1 MTAYASRAPLPDFTN
16 ESSINNM
23 SAYQKTSPD
32 DKDMLNVLTIKGKLT
47 DWHSGIHSVK
57 DADPVDV
64 KPNSSH
70 AFYVEANP
78 GEAENYNYTKIDRFL
93 TTFTPIP
100 IEHGYRIEAMN
111 MFRALNEIN
120 QRLAQRR
127 AINESLDNALN
138 ELAELD
144 DYAAESELTPP
155 VPAAKKFAR
164 EILGILTSRAPRH
177 YSVSLWEDG
186 DVVIYSGNTEWRV
199 SVYCRADG
207 GAAFYVSS
215 PNNHDHDSEYQL
227 AQDMPVDPIID
238 TLNKIPA

>member
-1 MTAYASRAPLPDFTN
+1 MDYREGLSADGVAY
-16 ESSINNM
+16 
-23 SAYQKTSPD
+23 
-32 DKDMLNVLTIKGKLT
+32 MLKVI
-47 DWHSGIHSVK
+47 VER
-57 DADPVDV
+57 
-64 KPNSSH
+64 NS
-70 AFYVEANP
+70 
-78 GEAENYNYTKIDRFL
+78 
-93 TTFTPIP
+93 
-100 IEHGYRIEAMN
+100 
-111 MFRALNEIN
+111 FRYFH
-120 QRLAQRR
+120 
-127 AINESLDNALN
+127 NALN

-144 DYAAESELTPP
+144 DYAEESGLTPP
-155 VPAAKKFAR
+155 SPVAKKFAR